1 MKIQKG
7 QMRADDLALPYSK
20 KSLEALANT
29 LKIHRSLVW
38 LDPVTGSLSVKK
50 VGPMRQE
57 EAETKEEG

>member
-7 QMRADDLALPYSK
+7 HMRATDLTLPYSK

-50 VGPMRQE
+50 VGPMSQE
-57 EAETKEEG
+57 KIETKEEG